1 LKQENKILRKRVKK
15 IKVLKQKVGRLKEI
29 IKELRKQL
37 EQADKAYERKK
48 SKRPRIQGRNPLP
61 RRTVHTNSVETQT

>member
-1 LKQENKILRKRVKK
+1 MRRRVKK

-37 EQADKAYERKK
+37 DKAGKAYERNK
-48 SKRPRIQGRNPLP
+48 SKRLRTQGRKPLP
-61 RRTVHTNSVETQT
+61 RRIVHTSFVGTHT